1 MMPETDTAVDPAIQA
16 ALFARVRRHTGIAM
30 ADRKWTLL
38 QGRLR
43 RRLQALALS
52 SYRDYLAVLDSDH
65 EEVGRFIDLVTTNE
79 TSFFRTPRIWDY
91 LWHGFLPAWQ
101 AAHPGGTL
109 QVWSAAAS
117 TGEEAYSVAMLCE
130 EFREKHPDF
139 RYRILGTDIASG
151 VLDTGR
157 AGHYL
162 GRNVDGLRKAR
173 PGMLDK
179 YFRGVDEVYT
189 VSPTLRAAVAF
200 RSHNLYQRLADNTRF
215 DLVLLRNV
223 LIYFDEP
230 GQETVLENV
239 RQSMADRAVLLV
251 GESESLNRLRTGFAY
266 QQPLI
271 YRNDGLPA

>member
-1 MMPETDTAVDPAIQA
+1 MFEIDGTVDPATQA

-30 ADRKWTLL
+30 AERKWTLL

-43 RRLQALALS
+43 RRLQALSLA
-52 SYRDYLAVLDSDH
+52 SYRDYLAVLDSSAD
-65 EEVGRFIDLVTTNE
+65 EVGRFIDLVTTNE

-91 LWHGFLPAWQ
+91 LWHGFLPAWHGS
-101 AAHPGGTL
+101 HPGATL
-109 QVWSAAAS
+109 QAWSAAAS
-117 TGEEAYSVAMLCE
+117 TGEEAYSLAMLCE

-139 RYRILGTDIASG
+139 RYRILGTDIAAS

-162 GRNVDGLRKAR
+162 GRNIDGLRRQR
-173 PGMLDK
+173 PAMLEK

-189 VSPTLRAAVAF
+189 ASPTLRAAVTF
-200 RSHNLYQRLADNTRF
+200 RPHNLYQRLDDPTRF

-239 RQSMADRAVLLV
+239 RLSMASRAVLLV

-271 YRNDGLPA
+271 YRNERVPA